1 MDYRRDNGTEA
12 RTSKITGIAVTVAVH
27 AALVAAAAFS
37 DLGAL
42 TTLYPPPQEQS
53 MLIEFEEL
61 KPEAIREKAGRE
73 PQAVEIDRS
82 KPMNLVQQSQG
93 PAKART
99 SPRRPPSA
107 PMETWK
113 CQSLCVRRK

>member
-42 TTLYPPPQEQS
+42 TTLYLS
-53 MLIEFEEL
+53 LIH
-61 KPEAIREKAGRE
+61 I
-73 PQAVEIDRS
+73 
-82 KPMNLVQQSQG
+82 
-93 PAKART
+93 
-99 SPRRPPSA
+99 
-107 PMETWK
+107 
-113 CQSLCVRRK
+113 